1 MQDSKHNGG
10 QRSTFV
16 IAAGGTG
23 GHFYPALSVAR
34 ACAARGH
41 KIYFII
47 GGQHAAEHQKLALDD
62 GFEAV
67 INDTPRL
74 PRNPWQAVEFPWFF
88 TAAWLQARRK
98 LKSVKPAAV
107 LGMGSFAAAPV
118 CAAAISLRIPLFLHE
133 GNAVLGTANRVFA
146 RWAERV
152 AISLPL
158 KSRLA
163 KQIPVVETGL
173 PLRTDIINAAKQPL
187 PKTAARQKYVL
198 APDKPVLLIFGGSQG
213 AAYLNE
219 LMLDAITQLTDA
231 KDWLQVIHL
240 TGNDADQATI
250 KKVYEGHQFSA
261 VIQGREENM
270 QDCYAAADLVL
281 CRAGAATIAELALFG
296 LPAILVP
303 LPSAAK
309 KHQDANAATLA
320 ARQAAF
326 VLDQQP
332 GAASYFVTLI
342 KAWQQNDAPW
352 QKRGRN
358 IRKFAHPNAAEQI
371 ADLLAQVA

>member
-1 MQDSKHNGG
+1 MHDSKNNDD

-47 GGQHAAEHQKLALDD
+47 GGQHAAEHQKLALDN
-62 GFEAV
+62 GFEAS
-67 INDTPRL
+67 INNTPRL

-88 TAAWLQARRK
+88 ASAWFQAHRK
-98 LKSVKPAAV
+98 LKSIKPAAV

-118 CAAAISLRIPLFLHE
+118 CAAAISSKIPLFLHE
-133 GNAVLGTANRVFA
+133 GNAVLGTANRLFA
-146 RWAERV
+146 RWAQRV

-158 KSRLA
+158 KSSVSKRIRVL
-163 KQIPVVETGL
+163 ETGL
-173 PLRTDIINAAKQPL
+173 PLRADIIKAAKQP
-187 PKTAARQKYVL
+187 PQKTGARQKYGL
-198 APDKPVLLIFGGSQG
+198 APDKPVVLIFGGSQG

-240 TGNDADQATI
+240 TGNDADQAAI
-250 KKVYEGHQFSA
+250 RKVYEDNHLPAF
-261 VIQGREENM
+261 VQGREENM

-309 KHQDANAATLA
+309 KHQDANAATVA

-342 KAWQQNDAPW
+342 KAWRQNDAPW
-352 QKRGRN
+352 QKRGQN
-358 IRKFAHPNAAEQI
+358 IRAFAHPNAAEKI
-371 ADLLAQVA
+371 ADLLAQVS